1 MTDEQR
7 AAGHAAPAG
16 LRPGQPAGGTSPD
29 PRAREIHPGDRVRVH
44 VNLHKLNLSVVNPRT
59 GLVIAGVDDI
69 TLAGVTFR
77 VQSAGLERI
86 RRHRQRAVCAYAIGT
101 VVAVG
106 TRPDVSG
113 HDRVSF
119 NPFAA
124 DTFMCNGQPIT
135 EAAEVIFR
143 DRAGWVT
150 RPVTTLF

>member
-1 MTDEQR
+1 
-7 AAGHAAPAG
+7 
-16 LRPGQPAGGTSPD
+16 
-29 PRAREIHPGDRVRVH
+29 
-44 VNLHKLNLSVVNPRT
+44 VVDPRT
-59 GLVIAGVDDI
+59 GRVIAGVDDI
-69 TLAGVTFR
+69 TLTGVTFR
-77 VQSAGLERI
+77 VQPGGLARI

-101 VVAVG
+101 VAAVG
-106 TRPDVSG
+106 TSPDVSG

-135 EAAEVIFR
+135 GAATVIFR